1 MTSVIAWIR
10 RFGNTG
16 AVSNA
21 RVLADQRAAEEW
33 TITAMAR
40 RLEDRV
46 PVGNGA
52 PISDRPASAA

>member
-1 MTSVIAWIR
+1 
-10 RFGNTG
+10 
-16 AVSNA
+16 
-21 RVLADQRAAEEW
+21 VLADQRAAEEW